1 MNQESIHNKKA
12 SMKRRKTIS
21 KTTAYVILTILS
33 IIWIVPLIWLIIQSF
48 AAPERYDNGV
58 PISTYDSERL
68 FPQSFSLIWYEKLF
82 TETSYLKWFG
92 NTFLIAMVCLVLS
105 TFFTIAMAYVM
116 SRFRFK
122 SRKKLQSVAMILG
135 MFPGFMSMAAIY
147 QIFNSVG
154 LAGAN
159 ATNAGRVFSLILVYS
174 GSAGLNYYVSKGF
187 FDTVSKSLDEAA
199 RIDGATNAQIFAK
212 IILPLSKPII
222 VYTALMSF
230 LAPWGDFIFS
240 SYLLGTNKEAWTVS
254 VGLYDMLTGAK
265 GNNII
270 YQYNMFMAGAVLIAL
285 PATILFLCL
294 QRYFVEGITGGA
306 VKG

>member
-1 MNQESIHNKKA
+1 MNTEVKNKKA

-21 KTTAYVILTILS
+21 KATAYTILS
-33 IIWIVPLIWLIIQSF
+33 ILSVLWILPLLWMVIQSF
-48 AAPERYDNGV
+48 AGPEGSYQNGK
-58 PISTYDSERL
+58 I
-68 FPQSFSLIWYEKLF
+68 FPDSFSFHWYIQLF
-82 TETSYLKWFG
+82 TTSNYWRWYL
-92 NTFLIAMVCLVLS
+92 NTLLIAVVCLFLS

-122 SRKKLQSVAMILG
+122 SRKKLQSIAMILG

-147 QIFNSVG
+147 HIFSSVN
-154 LAGAN
+154 LAGGQ
-159 ATNAGRVFSLILVYS
+159 ATTAGLIFALILVYS

-199 RIDGATNAQIFAK
+199 RIDGATNAQIFVK

-230 LAPWGDFIFS
+230 LGPWGDFIFS
-240 SYLLGTNKEAWTVS
+240 NYLLGTNEKAWTVA
-254 VGLYDMLTGAK
+254 VGLYNMLSNA
-265 GNNII
+265 NIAA
-270 YQYNMFMAGAVLIAL
+270 QYNMFMAGAVLIAV
-285 PATILFLCL
+285 PITILFLCL

>member
-1 MNQESIHNKKA
+1 MNTEAKNKKA

-21 KTTAYVILTILS
+21 KTTAYTILTILS
-33 IIWIVPLIWLIIQSF
+33 VLWILPLIWMVIQSF
-48 AAPERYDNGV
+48 GIRYEADG
-58 PISTYDSERL
+58 PHTTYQDGKL
-68 FPQSFSLIWYEKLF
+68 FPEEFSFHWYEQLF
-82 TETSYLKWFG
+82 TESNYWRWFL
-92 NTFLIAMVCLVLS
+92 NTLLIAVVCLFLS

-122 SRKKLQSVAMILG
+122 SRKKLQSIAMIMG

-147 QIFNSVG
+147 HIFESVK
-154 LAGAN
+154 LAGGE
-159 ATNAGRVFSLILVYS
+159 ATTAGLIFALILVYS

-230 LAPWGDFIFS
+230 LGPWGDFIFAN
-240 SYLLGTNKEAWTVS
+240 YLLGENEKAWTVS
-254 VGLYDMLTGAK
+254 VGLFNMLDK
-265 GNNII
+265 NNISS
-270 YQYNMFMAGAVLIAL
+270 QYNMFMAGAVLIAV
-285 PATILFLCL
+285 PITILFLCL

>member
-1 MNQESIHNKKA
+1 MNQESIQNKKT

-21 KTTAYVILTILS
+21 KTTAYIILS
-33 IIWIVPLIWLIIQSF
+33 VLSVIWILPLIWLIIQSF
-48 AAPERYDNGV
+48 AAPLGYNENGE
-58 PISTYDSERL
+58 PISTYISERL
-68 FPQSFSLIWYEKLF
+68 FPEKFSFVWYKQLF
-82 TETSYLKWFG
+82 TKTQYLKWFG
-92 NTFLIAMVCLVLS
+92 NTFLIAVVCLFLS

-122 SRKKLQSVAMILG
+122 SRKKLQSIAMILG

-159 ATNAGRVFSLILVYS
+159 ATNAGRIFSLILVYS

-199 RIDGATNAQIFAK
+199 RIDGATNSQIFAK

-240 SYLLGTNKEAWTVS
+240 NYLLGTNKGAYTVA
-254 VGLYDMLTGAK
+254 VGLYSMLDK
-265 GNNII
+265 NNITT
-270 YQYNMFMAGAVLIAL
+270 QYNMFMAGAVLIAV

>member
-1 MNQESIHNKKA
+1 MNQENVQNKKA
-12 SMKRRKTIS
+12 SMKRKKTIS
-21 KTTAYVILTILS
+21 KTSAYVILSILS
-33 IIWIVPLIWLIIQSF
+33 IVWILPLIWLIIQSLGY
-48 AAPERYDNGV
+48 ELQDGV
-58 PISTYDSERL
+58 IKSTHGSA
-68 FPQSFSLIWYEKLF
+68 SLIPSNFSFVWYKKLF
-82 TETSYLKWFG
+82 TETMYLRWYG
-92 NTFLIAMVCLVLS
+92 NTFLIAFVCLFLS

-154 LAGAN
+154 LAGEHSTA
-159 ATNAGRVFSLILVYS
+159 AGRIFSLILVYS

-230 LAPWGDFIFS
+230 LGPWGDFIFS
-240 SYLLGTNKEAWTVS
+240 SYLLGQTESSYTVA
-254 VGLYDMLTGAK
+254 VGLYKMLENAQ
-265 GNNII
+265 IAE
-270 YQYNMFMAGAVLIAL
+270 QYNMFMAGAVLIAL
-285 PATILFLCL
+285 PITILFLCL

>member
-1 MNQESIHNKKA
+1 MNVESVQNKKA

-21 KTTAYVILTILS
+21 KTTAYVILSVLSVVWIL
-33 IIWIVPLIWLIIQSF
+33 PLIWLILQSF
-48 AAPERYDNGV
+48 AKE
-58 PISTYDSERL
+58 STFGSNKL
-68 FPQSFSLIWYEKLF
+68 FPESFGFTFYKKLF
-82 TETSYLKWFG
+82 TETPYWHWYL
-92 NTFLIAMVCLVLS
+92 NTLIIAVVCLFLS

-122 SRKKLQSVAMILG
+122 SRKKLQSIAMILG

-159 ATNAGRVFSLILVYS
+159 VTNAGRLFSLILVYS

-199 RIDGATNAQIFAK
+199 RIDGATNAQIFTK

-230 LAPWGDFIFS
+230 LGPWGDFIFA
-240 SYLLGTNKEAWTVS
+240 SYLLGTNESSYTVA
-254 VGLYDMLTGAK
+254 VGLYYWVSGD
-265 GNNII
+265 NIHN
-270 YQYNMFMAGAVLIAL
+270 YYNTFMAGAVLIAV
-285 PATILFLCL
+285 PITILFLCL

>member
-1 MNQESIHNKKA
+1 MNQESIQHKKA

-21 KTTAYVILTILS
+21 KTTAYIILSILS
-33 IIWIVPLIWLIIQSF
+33 IIWILPLIWLIIQSF
-48 AAPERYDNGV
+48 GCEYAEDGTLKTTHGINT
-58 PISTYDSERL
+58 I
-68 FPQSFSLIWYEKLF
+68 FPKHYTFQWYIKLF
-82 TETSYLKWFG
+82 TETSYGKWYG
-92 NTFLIAMVCLVLS
+92 NTLLIACVCLFLS

-122 SRKKLQSVAMILG
+122 SRKKLQNIAMILG

-199 RIDGATNAQIFAK
+199 RIDGATNAQIFTK

-230 LAPWGDFIFS
+230 LGPWGDFIFS
-240 SYLLGTNKEAWTVS
+240 SYLLGTNKESWTVA
-254 VGLYDMLTGAK
+254 VGLYNMLNN
-265 GNNII
+265 NNISA
-270 YQYNMFMAGAVLIAL
+270 QYNLFMAGAVLIAV
-285 PATILFLCL
+285 PITILFLCL

>member
-1 MNQESIHNKKA
+1 MNNEIVKNTPIENTVKTKKA
-12 SMKRRKTIS
+12 SIKRKKYIS
-21 KTTAYVILTILS
+21 RTAAYTILTVLS
-33 IIWIVPLIWLIIQSF
+33 IIWILPLIWLIFQSF
-48 AAPERYDNGV
+48 AGPEG
-58 PISTYDSERL
+58 TYGTASIIPE
-68 FPQSFSLIWYEKLF
+68 SFSFHWYKALF
-82 TETSYLKWFG
+82 AETNYGKWYL
-92 NTFLIAMVCLVLS
+92 NTFIIACVCLFLS

-122 SRKKLQSVAMILG
+122 SRKKLQSIAMIMG

-147 QIFNSVG
+147 HIFKSVN
-154 LAGAN
+154 LAGEHASR
-159 ATNAGRVFSLILVYS
+159 AGLMLALILVYS

-199 RIDGATNAQIFAK
+199 RIDGATNAQIFVK

-230 LAPWGDFIFS
+230 LGPWGDFIFA
-240 SYLLGTNKEAWTVS
+240 SYLLGNAEQSWTVA
-254 VGLYDMLTGAK
+254 VGLYSMLDGGRITE
-265 GNNII
+265 
-270 YQYNMFMAGAVLIAL
+270 QYNMFMAGAVLIAL
-285 PATILFLCL
+285 PITILFLCL

>member
-1 MNQESIHNKKA
+1 MNIESINNKKA

-21 KTTAYVILTILS
+21 KTTAYIILGVLSVLWIL
-33 IIWIVPLIWLIIQSF
+33 PLIWMIIQSF
-48 AAPERYDNGV
+48 GGTIDETGAIATTYGSDKIFPEHL
-58 PISTYDSERL
+58 TFE
-68 FPQSFSLIWYEKLF
+68 WYKRLF
-82 TETSYLKWFG
+82 TESLYWRWYL
-92 NTFLIAMVCLVLS
+92 NTLLIACICLFLS

-116 SRFRFK
+116 SRYRFK
-122 SRKKLQSVAMILG
+122 SRKKLQSLAMILG

-147 QIFNSVG
+147 QIFKSVG
-154 LAGAN
+154 LAGGN
-159 ATNAGRVFSLILVYS
+159 ATTAGMIFALILVYS

-199 RIDGATNAQIFAK
+199 RIDGATNAQIFVK

-230 LAPWGDFIFS
+230 LGPWGDFIFAS
-240 SYLLGTNKEAWTVS
+240 FLLGTKQEAWTVA
-254 VGLYDMLTGAK
+254 VGLNDMLSK
-265 GNNII
+265 NITT
-270 YQYNMFMAGAVLIAL
+270 QYNMFMAGAVLIAV
-285 PATILFLCL
+285 PITILFLCL